1 MRLTELIRAFAQ
13 AEEANPSHHELLYTL
28 QRVALDVVYA
38 ENARGGEARG
48 VVADVARILGTDIDA
63 GPGHRW
69 DADHMRRV
77 VTSAQ
82 AMKAERNIAIRD
94 CEDHREYARR
104 MEQERDALREAHAKA
119 AGDAAYWRHSWEQDK
134 GPDVDDLKA
143 TIVSQAR
150 EIARLKGESA

>member
-48 VVADVARILGTDIDA
+48 VVADVARILGTNIDA

-69 DADHMRRV
+69 DADHMQRV
-77 VTSAQ
+77 VEAAEELRKERDNYKRAYELKPASLRLEGPG
-82 AMKAERNIAIRD
+82 AERLADRLADI
-94 CEDHREYARR
+94 
-104 MEQERDALREAHAKA
+104 
-119 AGDAAYWRHSWEQDK
+119 
-134 GPDVDDLKA
+134 DDLRA